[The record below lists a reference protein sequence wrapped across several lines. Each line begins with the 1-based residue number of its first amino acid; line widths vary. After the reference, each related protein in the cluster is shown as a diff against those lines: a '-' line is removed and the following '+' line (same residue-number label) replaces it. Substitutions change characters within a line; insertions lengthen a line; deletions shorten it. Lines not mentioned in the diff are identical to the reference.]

1 MNGRLR
7 MVVTS
12 LAAICV
18 VSLGGGLPALSAAP
32 GVPQPPA
39 PEGPP
44 PVVQPGAPGEPSR
57 VISPENSVKSAS
69 LPHTEADT
77 KFMQGMIAH
86 HLQAIEMAELVY
98 RNSESEDMKT
108 LARRIEVSQRD
119 EIEMMK
125 DWLAARGEA
134 VPSEHAHHAG
144 DHALMPGM
152 LTAAE
157 MERLAGAKGREFDR
171 LFLEGMI
178 KHHMGALTMVRELFA
193 TAGAG
198 QDAEIFAFASDVDAD
213 QAMEIE
219 RMAVMLARLKEQPK

>member
-1 MNGRLR
+1 MNGCLRL
-7 MVVTS
+7 VITS
-12 LAAICV
+12 LAAICAV
-18 VSLGGGLPALSAAP
+18 LPGGGLPALSAAT
-32 GVPQPPA
+32 GVQPPP

-57 VISPENSVKSAS
+57 VISPETSITSAS

-98 RNSESEDMKT
+98 RNSESEDMKM

-119 EIEMMK
+119 EIQMMK